1 MAYVLEQYNHNHQED
16 KNWMC
21 FRPKDGVSKE
31 GTAKE
36 ETK

>member
-1 MAYVLEQYNHNHQED
+1 MVKSTEAVFQED

-21 FRPKDGVSKE
+21 FPPKDGISKE

>member
-1 MAYVLEQYNHNHQED
+1 MVKSTEAVFQED